1 MGLAYL
7 GDLEMLKQIK
17 YGFLRLDFPM
27 AILER
32 LLPGKS
38 VLRSKFREMFRGP
51 KFPGNV
57 SRFEVPRNGSRSGVS
72 GNVNIYIYIYMCVC
86 LCVCVCVCVCVC
98 LWASERREDAR
109 W

>member
-57 SRFEVPRNGSRSGVS
+57 SRFEVPRNGSRSEVS
-72 GNVNIYIYIYMCVC
+72 GNVYIFIYMCVC

>member
-32 LLPGKS
+32 LLPGNPSFVRSSEKCFEVRS
-38 VLRSKFREMFRGP
+38 FLGMFRGSKFREMVRGQE
-51 KFPGNV
+51 FL
-57 SRFEVPRNGSRSGVS
+57 E
-72 GNVNIYIYIYMCVC
+72 M
-86 LCVCVCVCVCVC
+86 
-98 LWASERREDAR
+98 
-109 W
+109 